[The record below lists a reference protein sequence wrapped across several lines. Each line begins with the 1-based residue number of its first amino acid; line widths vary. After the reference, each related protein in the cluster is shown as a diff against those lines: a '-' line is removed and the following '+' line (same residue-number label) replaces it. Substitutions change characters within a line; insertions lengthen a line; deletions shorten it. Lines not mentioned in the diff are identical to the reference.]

1 MARADKATTQPQED
15 STANDET
22 RRQQPGAQG
31 AGMDADA
38 VKPDGNVDEKKLER
52 NQERLGVGEAI
63 NRGLGL
69 AALPLVAAVVT
80 MLGFGIALWSLH
92 LDRRSL
98 VAHPCRAEGV

>member
-15 STANDET
+15 TAANDET

-52 NQERLGVGEAI
+52 NQERLGVGEDHKTEEMRKKH
-63 NRGLGL
+63 RGTF
-69 AALPLVAAVVT
+69 P
-80 MLGFGIALWSLH
+80 
-92 LDRRSL
+92 
-98 VAHPCRAEGV
+98 